1 MSYSTNATIMPHGNG
16 VNVWGGFSRITGQP
30 RDRVLSPI
38 REKAVTGQRA
48 QSGRVTLDIPL
59 DGVTE
64 QGFLVI
70 AAHGSNF
77 RRTVGNTVFVA
88 RLERVELI
96 A

>member
-16 VNVWGGFSRITGQP
+16 VNVWGGFSRITGRP

-38 REKAVTGQRA
+38 REKAVNGQRT

-64 QGFLVI
+64 QGFLVV

-77 RRTVGNTVFVA
+77 RRTGANSVFVA